1 MRPFTDEK
9 LDPEVILNA
18 IDDGVVTI
26 GLDRKVH
33 YVNEAALRI
42 LGCTREEAL
51 GAECASVIRCAACAT
66 KDCLLDR
73 ALLTGQDIRAYDT
86 YLINRAG
93 AEIPITVNATLLR
106 DEDGTVVGEV
116 EVIRDVSERHKLTE
130 ELHGKFSFGRII
142 GKNHRM
148 QEIYDIL
155 PAVSATKTTVLIEGE
170 TGTGKELIA
179 HAIHEHSPRAGKPF
193 IKFNCA
199 ALAEGV
205 LESELFGHV
214 KGAFTGA
221 ITDKKGRFEQAHGGT
236 IFLDEVGDIPPTT
249 QIRLLRV
256 LQEEAFEPVGG
267 TDTVQVDVRVIAATH
282 RDLMGMV
289 KAGTFREDLY
299 YRLRVMP
306 IQIPPLRDRH
316 EDIPLLID
324 HFLRS
329 FSEEM
334 GKDVTDAT
342 PEAMELLMN
351 YPYPGNVRE
360 LENILEHAMVL
371 SRGGRLTLHCL
382 PREVLHARNDLMQI
396 APAGPADAAGPAR
409 GTVPPGVAGDSG
421 GDLAGDLA
429 GDDPLRRVERETIV
443 RVLDQCGW
451 RLGVAASRLH
461 MSRTTLWRR
470 MKRYGLEKRAS

>member
-18 IDDGVVTI
+18 INDGVVTI

-33 YVNEAALRI
+33 YINEAALRI
-42 LGCTREEAL
+42 LGFSRDEAL
-51 GAECASVIRCAACAT
+51 GAECASIIRCAACAT
-66 KDCLLDR
+66 KDCLLDK

-86 YLINRAG
+86 YLINKAG
-93 AEIPITVNATLLR
+93 AEIPITVNATLLK

-116 EVIRDVSERHKLTE
+116 EVIRDVSEQAKLTE

-221 ITDKKGRFEQAHGGT
+221 ITDKKGRFEQADGGT
-236 IFLDEVGDIPPTT
+236 IFLDEVGDIPPAT

-267 TDTVQVDVRVIAATH
+267 TDTVHVDVRVIAATH

-316 EDIPLLID
+316 EDIPLLIG
-324 HFLRS
+324 HFLAR

-334 GKDVTDAT
+334 GKDVADAT
-342 PEAMELLMN
+342 PEAMELLMD

-371 SRGGRLTLHCL
+371 CRGGRLTLHSL
-382 PREVLHARNDLMQI
+382 PREVLHARTDLMQI
-396 APAGPADAAGPAR
+396 APGPEGADDP
-409 GTVPPGVAGDSG
+409 G
-421 GDLAGDLA
+421 GDVVHLDTASDN
-429 GDDPLRRVERETIV
+429 PLRDVEREAIL

-451 RLGVAASRLH
+451 RLGVAAGRLH

-470 MKRYGLEKRAS
+470 MKRYGIGKRAS

>member
-1 MRPFTDEK
+1 MRPLTDEK

-18 IDDGVVTI
+18 INDGVVTI

-42 LGCTREEAL
+42 LGRTREEAL
-51 GAECASVIRCAACAT
+51 GAECATVIRCAACAT

-86 YLINRAG
+86 YLITKAG
-93 AEIPITVNATLLR
+93 DEIPITVNATLLR

-116 EVIRDVSERHKLTE
+116 EVIRDVSDQAKLTA

-179 HAIHEHSPRAGKPF
+179 HAIHEHSPRAGRPF

-267 TDTVQVDVRVIAATH
+267 SDTVQVDVRVIAATH

-324 HFLRS
+324 HFLGR
-329 FSEEM
+329 FNEEM
-334 GKDVTDAT
+334 GKNVADAT

-371 SRGGRLTLHCL
+371 CRGNRLTLHCL
-382 PREVLHARNDLMQI
+382 PREVLHAQTHLMQI
-396 APAGPADAAGPAR
+396 APAGGAGP
-409 GTVPPGVAGDSG
+409 G
-421 GDLAGDLA
+421 GQVLSLDTASE
-429 GDDPLRRVERETIV
+429 DPLRDVEREAIL
-443 RVLDQCGW
+443 RVLDQCAW
-451 RLGVAASRLH
+451 RLGVAAGRLH

-470 MKRYGLEKRAS
+470 MRRYGIGRRPPQGVA